1 VTSERRGP
9 VTVSADG
16 GTDGS
21 ETQQPVPDGLDAAQ
35 GGLGDMGPEDLRA
48 HGHAVIDWIADYLE
62 HVGERPVLAPVQP
75 GDVRSALPASP
86 PEAPEPF
93 AAALRDLD
101 DVILPGITHWNHPSF
116 HAYFSITGSGPG
128 ILGEA
133 LAAALNVN
141 GMLWRTSPSATEL
154 EEVATDWVRQL
165 LGLPEAFRGIICDTA
180 SLATMLA
187 LAAARE
193 QADLDVRQRGL
204 AGRTDVPLLRVYT
217 SEQAHS
223 SVEKAAIALGLGRD
237 GVRAIPTDAAFRMSP
252 AALEDAI
259 REDLRFGYRPIAIV
273 PTVGTTSTTSIDPVA
288 RIIEVRDAI
297 TEELGIP
304 VWVHVDAAYGGML
317 AVCQEH
323 RAAFAGVDAADSV
336 VTNPHKW
343 LFTPIDCSV
352 LLVRE
357 PATLTRAFSLVPEY
371 LVTDDEG
378 VTDYMDWGVQL
389 GRRFRALKLWMVIR
403 YFGRSGIT
411 ARVRHQLA
419 QARRVRAWVEQH
431 PALELAAPVPMSTV
445 CFRARPTASQGEA
458 GGPDEDA
465 ARALNRRWLDAVNRS
480 GDAYLSHT
488 ELDGRYVL
496 RLAIGNL
503 RTTDERLDAT
513 LAVLERELA
522 TLLASRGEDDASRGE
537 DDRTGPDGA
546 TRPGG

>member
-1 VTSERRGP
+1 VTREHHEP
-9 VTVSADG
+9 VTAAGDAG
-16 GTDGS
+16 PRAS
-21 ETQQPVPDGLDAAQ
+21 EVDAFAPGQLDAGQ
-35 GGLGDMGPEDLRA
+35 FGLGDMDAEAFRT

-62 HVGERPVLAPVQP
+62 HVGERPVLATVRP

-86 PEAPEPF
+86 PDAPEPF
-93 AAALRDLD
+93 AATLRDLD
-101 DVILPGITHWNHPSF
+101 EVLLPGITHWNHPAF

-154 EEVATDWVRQL
+154 EELATDWVRQL
-165 LGLPEAFRGIICDTA
+165 LGLPDAFRGIICDTA
-180 SLATMLA
+180 SVATMLA

-217 SEQAHS
+217 SEHAHS
-223 SVEKAAIALGLGRD
+223 SVEKGAIALGLGRD
-237 GVRAIPTDAAFRMSP
+237 GVRAIPTDEHFRLSP
-252 AALEDAI
+252 DALVAAI
-259 REDLRFGYRPIAIV
+259 REDVRFGYRPIAIV
-273 PTVGTTSTTSIDPVA
+273 PTVGTTSTTSVDPVG
-288 RIIEVRDAI
+288 RIAEIRDHLQ
-297 TEELGIP
+297 EELDTSI
-304 VWVHVDAAYGGML
+304 WLHVDAAYGGML
-317 AVCQEH
+317 AVCDEH
-323 RAAFAGVDAADSV
+323 REAFDGVDVADSV

-403 YFGRSGIT
+403 YFGRDGIA

-419 QARRVRAWVEQH
+419 QAQRVRAWVEDH

-445 CFRARPTASQGEA
+445 CFRARPTSRSADGRL
-458 GGPDEDA
+458 DEGA
-465 ARALNRRWLDAVNRS
+465 ARKLNRRWLDAINRS
-480 GDAYLSHT
+480 GAAYLSHT

-503 RTTDERLDAT
+503 RTTDERLEAT
-513 LAVLERELA
+513 LVALDGELA
-522 TLLASRGEDDASRGE
+522 TLLEDRDHPPV
-537 DDRTGPDGA
+537 PDGSVG
-546 TRPGG
+546 P